1 MFKKTYMQ
9 FLFQK
14 YKSLLSEL
22 EFFSPYSQ
30 LCYLFKIVN
39 IVFLFFTFNSHHQ
52 QSVIFALPMN

>member
-1 MFKKTYMQ
+1 MFKKTHMQ

-39 IVFLFFTFNSHHQ
+39 IGFLFLHSIHITNNLLF
-52 QSVIFALPMN
+52 LPCR